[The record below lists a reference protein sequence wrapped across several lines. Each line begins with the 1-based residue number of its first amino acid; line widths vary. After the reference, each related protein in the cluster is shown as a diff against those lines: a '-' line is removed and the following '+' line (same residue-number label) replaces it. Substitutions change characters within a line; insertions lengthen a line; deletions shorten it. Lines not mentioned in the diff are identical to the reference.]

1 MRKVSVIGHFALGR
15 DYLNGQTI
23 KTKIV
28 TGELARVFGTEQVA
42 IVDTHGGWKNLLKA
56 PFQVLDCLK
65 NSEHVVIL
73 PAKNGLRVYGPL
85 LTTLRGF
92 FRNRKLHYAVI
103 GGWLPQFLKNRNWL
117 AGKLK
122 KFDGIYVETES
133 MMTALAQMGFS
144 NVYVMP
150 NCKDLTILP
159 ESELVFA
166 KDAPHKLCTFS
177 RVMREKGIEEAVL
190 AVQEVN
196 RRLGRQVFTLDI
208 YGQVDSAQTEWFTQ
222 LRETFSE
229 SVRYGGMVP
238 FDRSVQV
245 LKEYFALL
253 FPTSY
258 EGEGFAGTLIDAF
271 SAGIP
276 VVASDWKYN
285 PEIVREQVG
294 FVYPV
299 GNQDAFTDIL
309 LKIAAEPELILS
321 KKQACLQE
329 AQKYRIDQ
337 ALRILVEKIEG
348 E

>member
-56 PFQVLDCLK
+56 PVQVLDCLK

-85 LTTLRGF
+85 E
-92 FRNRKLHYAVI
+92 
-103 GGWLPQFLKNRNWL
+103 NRNWL

-166 KDAPHKLCTFS
+166 KDAPYKLCTFS

-208 YGQVDSAQTEWFTQ
+208 YGQIDSNQTEWFAQ
-222 LRETFSE
+222 LQETFSE
-229 SVRYGGMVP
+229 SVRYAGMVP
-238 FDRSVQV
+238 FDQSVQV

-271 SAGIP
+271 SAGVP

-294 FVYPV
+294 YVYPV

-309 LKIAAEPELILS
+309 LRIAAEPEMILG
-321 KKQACLQE
+321 KKLACLQE